1 VSLPVRRGKG
11 GPLNLRNLTVLVI
24 LLLVAVF
31 AGLNWPLLTT
41 PSEINLVFTRVTA
54 PVGLVLLAVIALL
67 SLLYFVFI
75 AVVETGA
82 LLEIRRYARQVEQA
96 RKLADQ
102 AEASRFA
109 ELKAYLERELGALS
123 ESQTDL
129 KAHVSHEVGEA
140 RKALSL
146 EHDTLK
152 AQHGEISG
160 RVDQKG
166 EQLKSELTARLERL
180 EQALSADVERTGN
193 TLAAYLGELEDRL
206 LGRAE
211 ASEGDEA

>member
-1 VSLPVRRGKG
+1 M
-11 GPLNLRNLTVLVI
+11 NLRNLTVLLI
-24 LLLVAVF
+24 LMLVAVF
-31 AGLNWPLLTT
+31 AGLNWPLLTA

-75 AVVETGA
+75 AMVETGA

-96 RKLADQ
+96 RKLADK

-109 ELKAYLERELGALS
+109 ELKDYLKRELGALA
-123 ESQTDL
+123 EGQANL
-129 KAHVSHEVGEA
+129 KEHVGHEVGEA

-152 AQHGEISG
+152 SQHNEISG
-160 RVDQKG
+160 RVDQKS
-166 EQLKSELTARLERL
+166 EQLKSDLLARLDRL
-180 EQALSADVERTGN
+180 EQALSSDVERTGN
-193 TLAAYLGELEDRL
+193 TITAYLGELGDRL
-206 LGRAE
+206 MGHTNEGNE
-211 ASEGDEA
+211 A